1 MIVAPINLPLS
12 NMTTFSPK
20 FFRVASAPSRRLAT
34 KKKTFPGLP
43 RTKSI
48 AQSQTGRTS
57 TLTVARWVSRGRSN
71 APLNGVLEAWGWP
84 KTGGWHTRPAS
95 PSRCAQSVPRRVACF
110 VAIGGAICTFVA
122 MGATTESKPSPTA
135 HNPCLSAHFRALSP
149 HLWRYPVDHPVN
161 TQPGAC
167 HPPSDTQKRTTRARL
182 RQHSHRFVR
191 DRGVNLEDTEPPRRG
206 FGVPLFRLGCDVME
220 GV

>member
-1 MIVAPINLPLS
+1 VPFTTL
-12 NMTTFSPK
+12 TTFSVK

-57 TLTVARWVSRGRSN
+57 TLAVARWVSRGRSN
-71 APLNGVLEAWGWP
+71 APLNVVLQAWGWP

-135 HNPCLSAHFRALSP
+135 HNPCLSAH
-149 HLWRYPVDHPVN
+149 LWAYLHIFGD
-161 TQPGAC
+161 TQSITQSTASLGCA
-167 HPPSDTQKRTTRARL
+167 HPPSDTQKRTTRA
-182 RQHSHRFVR
+182 
-191 DRGVNLEDTEPPRRG
+191 
-206 FGVPLFRLGCDVME
+206 
-220 GV
+220 